1 MNKKIQDK
9 GDGEKDSDAS
19 EISTNGSST
28 PSTNSRAASK
38 SATPSN
44 GSPRQI
50 NRWTNILQDRQIN
63 RQADLFMALTN
74 YKSTSYK
81 SVKPSNGSPRQ
92 INKWIDIP
100 LEGQIDLKPEL
111 KMDYFRQINIWMNIY
126 RQ

>member
-1 MNKKIQDK
+1 MDKRTVGQDRLT
-9 GDGEKDSDAS
+9 GRQADLFMAL
-19 EISTNGSST
+19 
-28 PSTNSRAASK
+28 TNSRAASK

-50 NRWTNILQDRQIN
+50 NRWTNILQCRQIN

-74 YKSTSYK
+74 YK

-100 LEGQIDLKPEL
+100 LEGQID
-111 KMDYFRQINIWMNIY
+111 R
-126 RQ
+126 